1 MKIVFII
8 GKKEKMRPFKFKG
21 YMTMYQRLNNSANGN
36 PCYWL
41 SFENDKES
49 LSGRTK
55 SDAQCAYSCLNY
67 PMRERIITYHFTR
80 KGNLIIDAIKI
91 KGIDYD

>member
-8 GKKEKMRPFKFKG
+8 GERKEMRAFKFKG
-21 YMTMYQRLNNSANGN
+21 YMTMYQRLNNSTNGN

-67 PMRERIITYHFTR
+67 PLRERIITYHFTR
-80 KGNLIIDAIKI
+80 KGNLIIDTIKI
-91 KGIDYD
+91 AGIDY